1 MYNILSSD
9 SRISI
14 DLTTRL
20 NRSEPGEPRKTGDS
34 CVSDAPSAPTPLPAA
49 QTTFAVYA
57 GPPLDSVKTMVASE
71 FQVKD
76 AFLDPYGIPTVQV
89 TPEPAKEKFQ
99 RLLDQLRQ
107 QGLIAA
113 IRRTTESLIIKVFQ
127 KPQVKPSNKNIN
139 LALFLA
145 TVGTVLVAGYY
156 LWTMGLL
163 GNETLQQQLN
173 AIIDPAANP
182 YLKAGLFASALL
194 AIVGLHEFGH
204 KAAAQHHRMDAT
216 LPYFIPGFPPI
227 GTFGAVIS
235 LKSPPSNRDQLFDL
249 GLSGPVVG
257 FVVTIVVAALSV
269 LLGVVPTASQNTQLA
284 QWSSTCGAQV
294 GTTGCLSNYDFSAWP
309 FQPLLLIIVTGLTG
323 MARPGVFFDNQLF
336 FAAQIG
342 SLLTFLNIIPAWQL
356 DGGHI
361 SRAVFGPSGHRVS
374 SIIGLMILL
383 GASIFFFSYFFFA
396 LLILGFM
403 WFSRRGFAG
412 VEPLDDVS
420 PLSNS
425 RKGLYLMAIVLLVLT
440 FALAPF

>member
-1 MYNILSSD
+1 
-9 SRISI
+9 
-14 DLTTRL
+14 
-20 NRSEPGEPRKTGDS
+20 
-34 CVSDAPSAPTPLPAA
+34 
-49 QTTFAVYA
+49 VYV
-57 GPPLDSVKTMVASE
+57 GPPLDSIRTIVASE

-99 RLLDQLRQ
+99 RLLDKLRQ
-107 QGLIAA
+107 EGLTAA
-113 IRRTTESLIIKVFQ
+113 IRGVTDGLTIKIFQ

-139 LALFLA
+139 LGLFLA
-145 TVGTVLVAGYY
+145 TVATVFLAGYY

-163 GNETLQQQLN
+163 GDQALQQQFTS
-173 AIIDPAANP
+173 IIEPAANP

-216 LPYFIPGFPPI
+216 LPYFVPGFPPI

-257 FVVTIVVAALSV
+257 LVVTIVVAALSV
-269 LLGVVPTASQNTQLA
+269 LLGIVPTGGQATQLA
-284 QWSSTCGAQV
+284 QWSSACGARF
-294 GTTGCLSNYDFSAWP
+294 GIGGCISNYDFGSWP
-309 FQPLLLIIVTGLTG
+309 SQPLILIIVAGLTG
-323 MARPGVFFDNQLF
+323 VARPGVFFDNQLF

-361 SRAVFGPSGHRVS
+361 SRAVFGPRGHRVS
-374 SIIGLMILL
+374 SIVGLMILL
-383 GASIFFFSYFFFA
+383 GASVFFFSYFFFA

-403 WFSRRGFAG
+403 WFSRRGLAG

-420 PLSNS
+420 PVSNS
-425 RKGLYLMAIVLLVLT
+425 RKGLYLMAVVLLVLT